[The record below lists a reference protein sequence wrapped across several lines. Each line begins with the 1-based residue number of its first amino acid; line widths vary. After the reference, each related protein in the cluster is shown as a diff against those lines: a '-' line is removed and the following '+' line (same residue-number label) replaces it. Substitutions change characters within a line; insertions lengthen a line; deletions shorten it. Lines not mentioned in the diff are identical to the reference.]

1 MNLERVLE
9 NYGLTEKQ
17 AKIYLAC
24 LELGSSSVQKISQKS
39 GIARST
45 CYEILELLNRLGL
58 VSKFQKKK
66 IIYFNAEAPRQLI
79 RLTQN
84 KARLLEET
92 LPQFDAV
99 YGEARARPTVRFYEG
114 KTGMKLIL
122 EEILADSSKEIL
134 TFGEAEALFATLDRD
149 FPEFVKSRIKKKI
162 LARVILRDSEK
173 ARERQRLGS
182 QELRE
187 VRIIPASYEYHGSVF
202 IWGRKIAMFSYQP
215 DLIAIVVESEAL
227 AKLEKAMFEVM
238 WHSLKT

>member
-1 MNLERVLE
+1 MNLEKVLE

-24 LELGSSSVQKISQKS
+24 LELGSASVQKISRKA

-45 CYEILELLNRLGL
+45 CYEILESINLLGL

-66 IIYFNAEAPRQLI
+66 IINFNAEAPRQLI

-84 KARLLEET
+84 KASLLEEV
-92 LPQFDAV
+92 LPEFDAR
-99 YGEARARPTVRFYEG
+99 YGEARVRPTVRFYEG

-122 EEILADSSKEIL
+122 EEILQDNPKEVF
-134 TFGEAEALFATLDRD
+134 TFGAAEDLFATLDRD
-149 FPEFVKSRIKKKI
+149 FPEFVKRRIKHKI

-173 ARERQRLGS
+173 ARERQRLGQ

-187 VRIIPASYEYHGSVF
+187 VRIIPARHEYHGSVF
-202 IWGRKIAMFSYQP
+202 VWAKKIAMFSYKP
-215 DLIAIVVESEAL
+215 DLVALVIESDEL
-227 AKLEKAMFEVM
+227 ARLQRIMFELV
-238 WHSLKT
+238 WTKVS

>member
-1 MNLERVLE
+1 MNLEKVLG

-24 LELGSSSVQKISQKS
+24 LELGSSSVQKVSQKS

-84 KARLLEET
+84 KASLLQEA

-99 YGEARARPTVRFYEG
+99 YGEARVRPTVRFYEG

-122 EEILADSSKEIL
+122 EEILQDSPKEVL
-134 TFGEAEALFATLDRD
+134 TFGAAEDLFATLDRD

-173 ARERQRLGS
+173 ARERQRLAQ

-187 VRIIPASYEYHGSVF
+187 VKIIPSSYEYHGSVF

-215 DLIAIVVESEAL
+215 DLVAIVIESAEL
-227 AKLEKAMFEVM
+227 AKMERAMFELI
-238 WHSLKT
+238 WTKG